1 MAASKSSSSMS
12 EEELACWKEDVP
24 QFDLNSETVHRR
36 AARSRGKPFLPC
48 LVRVG
53 ALGEGF
59 GSKSA
64 ALCMICDVL
73 QQQQLRE
80 SDGGRGARGQQQ
92 HEQAAVDVGGLVLSM
107 ECWS

>member
-1 MAASKSSSSMS
+1 MS

-64 ALCMICDVL
+64 ALCMICGMASSLD
-73 QQQQLRE
+73 
-80 SDGGRGARGQQQ
+80 
-92 HEQAAVDVGGLVLSM
+92 LSLF
-107 ECWS
+107 CSGPL